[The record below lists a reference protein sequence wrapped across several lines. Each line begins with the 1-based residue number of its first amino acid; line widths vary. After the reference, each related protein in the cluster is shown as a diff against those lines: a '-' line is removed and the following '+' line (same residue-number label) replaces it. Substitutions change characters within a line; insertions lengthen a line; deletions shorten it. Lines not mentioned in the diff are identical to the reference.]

1 MAAQEIQQL
10 VHGYRHGHEQL
21 AASIKLSARD
31 AELSTRL
38 SDLSGNLSG
47 APKFDSYL
55 TVYPLP
61 SGKHFALGRTWPD
74 STATRSGCVLTHTLL
89 VPTALWMTL
98 EDPRVLDG
106 LFTLPSEESIGE
118 FRSKLAVPKHLPS
131 KSIPGLESEQGTL
144 LTFVRRYF
152 VNGER
157 PIVWIGQ
164 CKPEEIL
171 WALLR
176 GLWPKLRATFSACT
190 FCLQPRTLEDRPF
203 EFMFAPSAAYPR
215 FPKVDAEHFIDST
228 SGFQTTQ
235 QGDKVESWANEWAE
249 YLFGR
254 VVNRQAPTEPDLWGQ
269 LDEDPTAIR
278 RLFLFKGIMEAND
291 PAPQVYV
298 GAMDLVASIAKDGDS
313 AVVAKQRVAERA
325 VRATREVG
333 DPASGLECLRLIE
346 DRLRRASF
354 SRVQN
359 AVGPA
364 LLDAVAARTLAFPE
378 LTLQSSVT
386 ASVEL
391 ELNKSWFG
399 RGVLQGF
406 RTIAQREPN
415 KLLVLRN
422 APEMVTQ
429 MLATE
434 PELSNAF
441 VRAVAT
447 QRADPST
454 REDLLRWLAGVDDR
468 GLRSA
473 LRTSL
478 VPMLRSDDIDIF
490 SELLKDL
497 PPAEVGVTLS
507 ALWQQTDQFEAPGI
521 HDLVVG
527 QVARDHPS
535 EVRRWT
541 RELPGWTDVAAH
553 LFAATYPT
561 TPQGLLE
568 LLDTDT
574 GIANPQRAAAIAAFM
589 QGLGPSRYPS
599 WFLGVARENIS
610 LLSILLTADPSV
622 SPTVAHQTQKLLTE
636 IRDLPIARSSALLEQ
651 VVHCSQQPFFETLID
666 VTMRSVIEGYV
677 AGAVEE
683 AVIQSFQQHEAVASW
698 FRSVESRDLRS
709 LVTIDARS
717 STSHWVNAWRWIAVA
732 PDALYARD
740 VSILRDLIAA
750 LSRSHSSDWSDEIS
764 NTWSQILGRCRSKS
778 GDPRT
783 RIVLCVQALKYSF
796 KHTSLP
802 LGVVVA
808 EAFYDVYTAV
818 TESSVYTAEA
828 GPLFSVFDWDKGKE
842 LRRTLVDSFSCSKWR
857 PDDLVLAASNVHL
870 LRKIFKRLTKKPN
883 GDQYAQTALAQLRE
897 RTDQKSQ
904 DLAQSLRGMLANPG
918 FDEAW
923 D

>member
-1 MAAQEIQQL
+1 
-10 VHGYRHGHEQL
+10 
-21 AASIKLSARD
+21 
-31 AELSTRL
+31 
-38 SDLSGNLSG
+38 
-47 APKFDSYL
+47 
-55 TVYPLP
+55 
-61 SGKHFALGRTWPD
+61 
-74 STATRSGCVLTHTLL
+74 
-89 VPTALWMTL
+89 
-98 EDPRVLDG
+98 
-106 LFTLPSEESIGE
+106 
-118 FRSKLAVPKHLPS
+118 
-131 KSIPGLESEQGTL
+131 
-144 LTFVRRYF
+144 
-152 VNGER
+152 
-157 PIVWIGQ
+157 
-164 CKPEEIL
+164 
-171 WALLR
+171 
-176 GLWPKLRATFSACT
+176 
-190 FCLQPRTLEDRPF
+190 
-203 EFMFAPSAAYPR
+203 
-215 FPKVDAEHFIDST
+215 
-228 SGFQTTQ
+228 
-235 QGDKVESWANEWAE
+235 
-249 YLFGR
+249 
-254 VVNRQAPTEPDLWGQ
+254 
-269 LDEDPTAIR
+269 
-278 RLFLFKGIMEAND
+278 
-291 PAPQVYV
+291 
-298 GAMDLVASIAKDGDS
+298 
-313 AVVAKQRVAERA
+313 
-325 VRATREVG
+325 
-333 DPASGLECLRLIE
+333 
-346 DRLRRASF
+346 
-354 SRVQN
+354 
-359 AVGPA
+359 
-364 LLDAVAARTLAFPE
+364 
-378 LTLQSSVT
+378 
-386 ASVEL
+386 
-391 ELNKSWFG
+391 
-399 RGVLQGF
+399 
-406 RTIAQREPN
+406 
-415 KLLVLRN
+415 
-422 APEMVTQ
+422 
-429 MLATE
+429 
-434 PELSNAF
+434 
-441 VRAVAT
+441 
-447 QRADPST
+447 
-454 REDLLRWLAGVDDR
+454 
-468 GLRSA
+468 
-473 LRTSL
+473 
-478 VPMLRSDDIDIF
+478 MLRSDDIDIF
-490 SELLKDL
+490 SELLRDL

-541 RELPGWTDVAAH
+541 RELPRWTDVAAH

-622 SPTVAHQTQKLLTE
+622 SPTLAHQTQKLLTE

-683 AVIQSFQQHEAVASW
+683 AVIQSFQQHQAVASW

-740 VSILRDLIAA
+740 VSILRDLIDA

-783 RIVLCVQALKYSF
+783 RIALCVQALKYSF
-796 KHTSLP
+796 EHTSLP

-842 LRRTLVDSFSCSKWR
+842 LRRTLVDSFFYSMWR

-883 GDQYAQTALAQLRE
+883 GEEYAQTALAQLKE